1 MENGDCQMNIHA
13 TVDNFKNE
21 RFRIISLDTVSILST
36 WYEKICFWELLM
48 IIGQLEGNTG
58 FGIND
63 YIDKMETRKVT
74 RLTVQR
80 FIKSRIMEGDL
91 IEIKGTKKSRKT
103 LVLSQNLMNTLDV
116 YFGELSI

>member
-1 MENGDCQMNIHA
+1 MARKD
-13 TVDNFKNE
+13 
-21 RFRIISLDTVSILST
+21 L
-36 WYEKICFWELLM
+36 FWELLM

-91 IEIKGTKKSRKT
+91 VEIEGTKKSRKT

>member
-1 MENGDCQMNIHA
+1 
-13 TVDNFKNE
+13 
-21 RFRIISLDTVSILST
+21 
-36 WYEKICFWELLM
+36 M

-91 IEIKGTKKSRKT
+91 VEIKGAKKSRKT

>member
-1 MENGDCQMNIHA
+1 MNIHA

-21 RFRIISLDTVSILST
+21 RCRIISLDKEASLSA
-36 WYEKICFWELLM
+36 WLEKVCFWELLM

-103 LVLSQNLMNTLDV
+103 LVLSQNLMNTLNV

>member
-1 MENGDCQMNIHA
+1 MARKD
-13 TVDNFKNE
+13 
-21 RFRIISLDTVSILST
+21 
-36 WYEKICFWELLM
+36 CFWELLM

-58 FGIND
+58 FGINN

-91 IEIKGTKKSRKT
+91 IEIKGIKKSKKT

>member
-1 MENGDCQMNIHA
+1 MIELNAVLKDWN
-13 TVDNFKNE
+13 
-21 RFRIISLDTVSILST
+21 
-36 WYEKICFWELLM
+36 EKICFWELLM

-63 YIDKMETRKVT
+63 YIDKIETRKVT

-80 FIKSRIMEGDL
+80 IIKSRIMEGDL

>member
-1 MENGDCQMNIHA
+1 
-13 TVDNFKNE
+13 
-21 RFRIISLDTVSILST
+21 
-36 WYEKICFWELLM
+36 
-48 IIGQLEGNTG
+48 IGQPEGNTG

-103 LVLSQNLMNTLDV
+103 LLLSQNLMNTLDV
-116 YFGELSI
+116 YFGELNIRKTRRYFWQLNHREVMILH

>member
-1 MENGDCQMNIHA
+1 MSAVNH
-13 TVDNFKNE
+13 
-21 RFRIISLDTVSILST
+21 LSKT
-36 WYEKICFWELLM
+36 AWLEKVCFWELLM

>member
-1 MENGDCQMNIHA
+1 MARKD
-13 TVDNFKNE
+13 
-21 RFRIISLDTVSILST
+21 L
-36 WYEKICFWELLM
+36 FWELLM

-91 IEIKGTKKSRKT
+91 IEIKVTKKVEKLWSFLKT
-103 LVLSQNLMNTLDV
+103 
-116 YFGELSI
+116 

>member
-1 MENGDCQMNIHA
+1 MFSRVNIHA

-21 RFRIISLDTVSILST
+21 RCRIISLDKEASLSA
-36 WYEKICFWELLM
+36 WHEKICFWELLM

-80 FIKSRIMEGDL
+80 FIKSRIMAGDL
-91 IEIKGTKKSRKT
+91 VESKVLKKVEK
-103 LVLSQNLMNTLDV
+103 L
-116 YFGELSI
+116 

>member
-1 MENGDCQMNIHA
+1 
-13 TVDNFKNE
+13 
-21 RFRIISLDTVSILST
+21 
-36 WYEKICFWELLM
+36 
-48 IIGQLEGNTG
+48 
-58 FGIND
+58 
-63 YIDKMETRKVT
+63 METRKVT